1 MIPPGATQSTI
12 YGRVA
17 RLLSSN
23 RLYRYPDELSVHGN
37 DSSRSTNQAPAV
49 IRASSDETVVA
60 EVDTDLEAN
69 MATHAGN
76 KLPHNM
82 AGSEHSGVI
91 SWTGLDDPENPQN
104 WS

>member
-23 RLYRYPDELSVHGN
+23 RLYRYPDELGVLGN
-37 DSSRSTNQAPAV
+37 DSSRSTNLAPGS

-60 EVDTDLEAN
+60 GVDTDLEAN
-69 MATHAGN
+69 LATNAGN
-76 KLPHNM
+76 KKSQKM
-82 AGSEHSGVI
+82 AGGEHSGVI
-91 SWTGLDDPENPQN
+91 SWNGVDDPENPQN